1 MSDKQA
7 AKERTEMLKR
17 LREQH
22 QAAVEQTQALL
33 KEQQAIRKQIRQA
46 MAGGPKTLPEV
57 AQASGLPTDQLLWHI
72 TAMKKYDLVV
82 EIGKFGENYQYQ
94 LAEEIAR

>member
-33 KEQQAIRKQIRQA
+33 KELLAIRKQIRQA

-94 LAEEIAR
+94 LAEELAR

>member
-22 QAAVEQTQALL
+22 QAAVAQTQALL

>member
-1 MSDKQA
+1 MSDRQA
-7 AKERTEMLKR
+7 AKERTEALKR

-22 QAAVEQTQALL
+22 QPTVERTQALL

-94 LAEEIAR
+94 LAEEIGR